1 MEYSPIVHS
10 TVRAKERVVIGL
22 KLYMGWYRRY
32 WQRFLMLQL
41 KMEDRK
47 IRLMLKTTELV
58 MI

>member
-10 TVRAKERVVIGL
+10 TVRAKEGVVIGL

-32 WQRFLMLQL
+32 WQKFLMLQL